1 MADLMTLCSV
11 KEPGRQS
18 CRLWTHLAI
27 GRKAIKHGGNEE
39 SSILSDCCVCVSA
52 ARALP
57 APLDFGIRHICSPV
71 ESSIV
76 CGSWPPG
83 ENTEPH
89 MQLLPRSRGRHHR
102 GCLAYAPCQPMGRG
116 RREEPRVVPGG
127 SWRRKPCDDLSPWQ
141 RGEQGQRSPR
151 AAGEGSFCGSPCT
164 HFWKVWVNCSH
175 PFYMLQIL
183 SRAGFHVLSL
193 DYRGFGDSTGQ
204 PSESGLTTDALYLYE
219 WVKRHSGGS
228 LVCMWG
234 HSLGS
239 GVATNAAV
247 KVQERGSS
255 LDALILEAPFTRI
268 GEVVAVYPLTKL
280 YTFLP
285 GFEDF
290 LWDTL
295 EANNLVFANDDNVK
309 ALTCPLLIL
318 HAEDDDIVPYHM
330 GQKLYQVS
338 LRAHP
343 ERHTEMISYKAS
355 HGFSHCDIYLDP
367 NLPESVGDFLKT
379 LGG

>member
-1 MADLMTLCSV
+1 MAVMKRAVSFLIAV
-11 KEPGRQS
+11 Y
-18 CRLWTHLAI
+18 
-27 GRKAIKHGGNEE
+27 
-39 SSILSDCCVCVSA
+39 VSA
-52 ARALP
+52 PLVLYLLPWTLGYAIFAHLLRVPLFVDLGRPEKTLNHTCNFYLGPEDGITVGVWHTLP
-57 APLDFGIRHICSPV
+57 ASQWGEAAGRSPEWYREALGDGSPV
-71 ESSIV
+71 MIYLHGNV
-76 CGSWPPG
+76 G
-83 ENTEPH
+83 NRAKDH
-89 MQLLPRSRGRHHR
+89 RVQL
-102 GCLAYAPCQPMGRG
+102 
-116 RREEPRVVPGG
+116 V
-127 SWRRKPCDDLSPWQ
+127 K
-141 RGEQGQRSPR
+141 
-151 AAGEGSFCGSPCT
+151 
-164 HFWKVWVNCSH
+164 
-175 PFYMLQIL
+175 IL